1 MFVIGGGRL
10 EKALFNILENLDN
23 KRNEAVERIKTYL
36 DLSAEVDRLQN
47 VVGDL
52 KIEKSTIEEKYARR
66 EREIE
71 HKLGL
76 ERQRQEQELVLKE
89 REVTVKLREENLTA
103 DKKRFE
109 DQMKFMTDRMVAE
122 NNQLQGMIKPLLEAL
137 PKMTIKENIGT
148 SRKR

>member
-10 EKALFNILENLDN
+10 EKALFNILESLDN
-23 KRNEAVERIKTYL
+23 KRSEAVEKIKDYL
-36 DLSAEVDRLQN
+36 DLSKEVNKLQ
-47 VVGDL
+47 DDLSRL
-52 KIEKSTIEEKYARR
+52 KIEKSQIEEKYARR

-109 DQMKFMTDRMVAE
+109 EQMKFMTDRMVQE

>member
-10 EKALFNILENLDN
+10 EKALFNILESLDN
-23 KRNEAVERIKTYL
+23 KRSEAVEKIKDYL
-36 DLSAEVDRLQN
+36 DLSKEVNKLQ
-47 VVGDL
+47 DDLSRL
-52 KIEKSTIEEKYARR
+52 KIEKSQIEEKYARR

-109 DQMKFMTDRMVAE
+109 EQMKFMTDRMVAE